1 MSIQSEVENR
11 MREVLFQRAQQI
23 EEDLKIHKFSSAE
36 LPRLRE
42 MFLPDDFSRLSW
54 NFIREMKDSFLPR
67 EWNAIW
73 NYHTTHEKEEK
84 EFRQY
89 FEKYG
94 NRKYGYSNSYEY
106 NQKELYKNR
115 HGKEI
120 WE

>member
-1 MSIQSEVENR
+1 MSIQSEVETR
-11 MREVLFQRAQQI
+11 MRDAISQMTQQI
-23 EEDLKIHKFSSAE
+23 ENWEPSSE
-36 LPRLRE
+36 IMLEIQYLRE
-42 MFLPDDFSRLSW
+42 KFLPDDFSKLSW
-54 NFIREMKDSFLPR
+54 DFIRQFKDQFTPAD
-67 EWNAIW
+67 WNAIW
-73 NYHTTHEKEEK
+73 NYHTTHEKQQR

-89 FEKYG
+89 FERYG